1 MLLLQSADTAQ
12 MSDRE
17 SAWPNGRRFGFD
29 AIAPSSQ
36 SDLERVAFLIH
47 ERSGSSPQTDG
58 THLVSSQAKRADA
71 RGEEIIFKNP
81 PVQSCAPLLAVRRG
95 ISL

>member
-17 SAWPNGRRFGFD
+17 SAWPSGQRLGFD

-36 SDLERVAFLIH
+36 SDLERVAFLTH
-47 ERSGSSPQTDG
+47 QQSVPSPQTDG
-58 THLVSSQAKRADA
+58 THLVSSQADRVCA

-81 PVQSCAPLLAVRRG
+81 PVQSCAPASAVRRD